1 VSKSA
6 TVSKLEA
13 LLARIRTRAIEPRL
27 PLAPPSSTPAITAPV
42 ATAPPVAVPAP
53 PPVAVAAVVSR
64 PASSSASAT
73 PAREV
78 APSVAPAPVVA
89 ASSAREATS
98 PPPAVE
104 VSTMP
109 PPSVVV
115 EESTLPPPRAPAVS
129 EAEFAIEVDM
139 SEAEPIAAAAS
150 PAEQVYAGGPAD
162 SQERLAITDSL
173 PPEASQLVADAADVG
188 PAIEQVEVLG
198 DDESLAAGE
207 DDEIEESPVSS
218 RRAVVSAA
226 PEERLAQLAFGSD
239 EPPQRHTPPPKSG
252 PLPAPPGMEF
262 EADITGVHKTEGI
275 SGGDE
280 AAQMSAPADAPSVLT
295 PEAARPTLASSVN
308 VVDVIGQAQSFAPS
322 TFIALLD
329 ASLSL

>member
-13 LLARIRTRAIEPRL
+13 LLARIRTRAIEPRRA
-27 PLAPPSSTPAITAPV
+27 LAAPASTPAIPAPV
-42 ATAPPVAVPAP
+42 APAPPVVEPAP
-53 PPVAVAAVVSR
+53 PPVAVAAAVVSR
-64 PASSSASAT
+64 PAPSSASGP

-78 APSVAPAPVVA
+78 AASVAPAPVVA
-89 ASSAREATS
+89 ATSAREATS

-109 PPSVVV
+109 PPSVIV
-115 EESTLPPPRAPAVS
+115 EESTMPPPRAPAVS

-139 SEAEPIAAAAS
+139 SEAEPIAAASS

-173 PPEASQLVADAADVG
+173 PPEAQLVADAADVG

-198 DDESLAAGE
+198 DDESLGAGE

-218 RRAVVSAA
+218 RRAVSAA

-275 SGGDE
+275 SSADE
-280 AAQMSAPADAPSVLT
+280 AAQMSTPADSPSVLT